1 MKIKHYWAKL
11 PFVRKL
17 DLNPADLFY
26 YLQRCLH
33 WTEKLWFLIVVFE
46 RSQHSLPE
54 KGEEGGKKDIKNHF
68 PTTNKAQ
75 KQKAAKEQLENE

>member
-1 MKIKHYWAKL
+1 
-11 PFVRKL
+11 
-17 DLNPADLFY
+17 
-26 YLQRCLH
+26 
-33 WTEKLWFLIVVFE
+33 VVFE

-54 KGEEGGKKDIKNHF
+54 KGEGGGKKDIKKHF